1 MKKEKSKE
9 QTFFQKVKFVAK
21 DIFSP
26 YFSKEA
32 RTFKTKEFEVVQP
45 YPMSMYILIVLVIVF
60 ILAIRAT
67 NIDLIMF
74 FGNLDNMWRIISR
87 LIDPNFA
94 FLPRMYDSL
103 IETIQLSVGGTL
115 IGSILAIPAAIFSSS
130 NIVKKSVI
138 YNPVRF
144 IMSLIRTI
152 PVLVYA
158 AMLMFIIGMGAMAGL
173 IALAIFTFTI
183 VAKMLYEV
191 IETVNMQP
199 YEAIESTGANKLQA
213 IRTAIVPQVLG
224 SYLSIV
230 LYNFEINIRSAAII
244 GFVGA
249 GGIGLLL
256 NDRISWRQYEDVGMI
271 LLVLFAVIIL
281 IESLSRYLRK
291 KLT

>member
-1 MKKEKSKE
+1 MSKEKPSFWGK
-9 QTFFQKVKFVAK
+9 TKVVLK
-21 DIFSP
+21 DTLSP
-26 YFSKEA
+26 YVSKKA
-32 RTFKTKEFEVVQP
+32 RTHKTDQFEVVEP
-45 YPMSMYILIVLVIVF
+45 YPISLYIFVIMVIVF
-60 ILAIRAT
+60 VLAIQAT
-67 NIDLIMF
+67 NVDLRMF
-74 FGNLDNMWRIISR
+74 FSNLDNMWRIISR
-87 LIDPNFA
+87 LIKPNFG
-94 FLPRMYDSL
+94 FIDRMWGPL
-103 IETIQLSVGGTL
+103 VETIQISIGSTI
-115 IGSILAIPAAIFSSS
+115 IGSILAVPVAIFSSS

-158 AMLMFIIGMGAMAGL
+158 AMLMFIVGMGAMAGF
-173 IALAIFTFTI
+173 IALTIFTFTI
-183 VAKMLYEV
+183 VAKMLYEI
-191 IETVNMQP
+191 IETVDMLP
-199 YEAIESTGANKLQA
+199 YEAIESTGANKFQA

-230 LYNFEINIRSAAII
+230 LYNFEINIRSASII

-281 IESLSRYLRK
+281 VETLSRYLRK
-291 KLT
+291 RLT